1 MLTCGFDGATGVSVA
16 AFAGTLANAVWSATL
31 GRGRRLHRAWGA
43 GMFGT
48 LSRRLDRARRSGRTR
63 FIRGFALA
71 VLLSAAGVAIGSGIE
86 AVTIPPVYAGLAAAA
101 TVALAV
107 DHGAAFATGR
117 TVLRLLPP
125 PARDSD
131 AAAPL
136 LRPPPGEATPAAR
149 GPT

>member
-1 MLTCGFDGATGVSVA
+1 
-16 AFAGTLANAVWSATL
+16 
-31 GRGRRLHRAWGA
+31 
-43 GMFGT
+43 MFGT
-48 LSRRLDRARRSGRTR
+48 WSRRLDRARRSGRTR

-117 TVLRLLPP
+117 TVLRLLEP
-125 PARDSD
+125 PARDAD
-131 AAAPL
+131 AAATL
-136 LRPPPGEATPAAR
+136 LRIPPGDRSEEHTSELQSLMR
-149 GPT
+149 ISY